1 MIPTSRG
8 WALGSFSLL
17 LADGREPQHLI
28 LLLCLGSLLAL
39 SALSVML
46 VRMLRLAPS
55 QHNAYKIDK
64 KTLNSSLI
72 MDWLPA
78 MPVLSLCLKYGQLLF
93 GGSTD
98 FNIGALIIRKGFWGP
113 LYCNYSKDPPKKVVL
128 VIIKA
133 PILGLELE
141 CGVSLLSSRRGC
153 LHDKS

>member
-1 MIPTSRG
+1 M
-8 WALGSFSLL
+8 GSFSLL

-72 MDWLPA
+72 MD
-78 MPVLSLCLKYGQLLF
+78 
-93 GGSTD
+93 
-98 FNIGALIIRKGFWGP
+98 
-113 LYCNYSKDPPKKVVL
+113 
-128 VIIKA
+128 
-133 PILGLELE
+133 
-141 CGVSLLSSRRGC
+141 
-153 LHDKS
+153 